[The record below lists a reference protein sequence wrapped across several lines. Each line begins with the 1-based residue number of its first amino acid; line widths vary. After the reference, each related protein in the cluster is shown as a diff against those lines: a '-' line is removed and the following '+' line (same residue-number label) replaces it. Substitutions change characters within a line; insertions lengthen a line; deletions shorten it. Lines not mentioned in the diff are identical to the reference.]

1 MSQHS
6 IINVEA
12 SNYEYS
18 VDLYEERFAG
28 DSDII
33 ANATYI
39 YVLTASSDAVLETFV
54 DCELYSDQAAILSEE
69 GEMLLFAYEELE
81 DEQYDLLLVLGIRH
95 DLTVL
100 AA

>member
-1 MSQHS
+1 MQHT
-6 IINVEA
+6 IINVTA
-12 SNYEYS
+12 SGYTYS
-18 VDLYEERFAG
+18 VDLYEERVDG

-69 GEMLLFAYEELE
+69 GEMLVFCDEELE
-81 DEQYDLLLVLGIRH
+81 DEQYDLLLVLGIRY